1 MKKSSFSLKNFNL
14 FFVIFVTAF
23 FTGCKTLKTPEPTEP
38 APTENI
44 IDDAILNMTL
54 EEKIAQMMMPTFR
67 KWGNSPEKTHA
78 LTKLPE
84 EIKSTIE
91 KYHLG
96 GIILFT
102 ENTPDEKT
110 TKELIDSM
118 QKANTEGGAISKL
131 FIAIDQEGG
140 RVTRLKTG
148 TMMCGNMALGAAQN
162 PELSRQSAKLIGQE
176 LSSLG
181 INVNFAPVMDIN
193 NNPANPVIGNRSFSD
208 NPELVSKLGQAAI
221 EGFHN
226 QNIITA
232 VKHFPGHGDTSTDS
246 HTGLPSIYKS
256 MEEIK
261 KLELL
266 PYKNILTQTDM
277 LMTAHIRFPKIEKE
291 TYISKLNHEEIT
303 LPATFSKT
311 FLTDFLR
318 NELNYQGLIISDS
331 MVMDAIAKHFD
342 RMDCAKL
349 AINAGVDIFLM
360 PLDLSTPQKL
370 DDFESF
376 ISGIAQMVNDGIIPI
391 EKIDE
396 SVKRILS
403 LKYKYGLFTNKD
415 EENENVN
422 GENTKN
428 AYLAQP
434 KTDERLIGTKEHHQK
449 EWEITLKTITLL
461 KNDEKTLPIRFV
473 PTKEENPNTKNPASP
488 RQDSKNATKVLITVA
503 YKGHVNSVNY
513 AVQKLKTDKIIPEES
528 KIDVVY
534 IENPNA
540 ENAQKYSA
548 AYDYIIAVMA
558 TYGLEDMNPAKKDGQ
573 YSGFLDK
580 LLKEAHKAG
589 KKFILLSAQ
598 LPYDAARFTKA
609 DSIIACY
616 NARVMEELPGDFSN
630 EIIQYGPN
638 IPAAIYTIF
647 GGNNPSGKLPVN
659 VPVLTANYDYASE
672 ILYKNGDGIGY

>member
-1 MKKSSFSLKNFNL
+1 MKKATLFWGIIILSLF
-14 FFVIFVTAF
+14 IF
-23 FTGCKTLKTPEPTEP
+23 GCKTLKTPEPTEP

-67 KWGNSPEKTHA
+67 KWGDSPEKA
-78 LTKLPE
+78 RAITKLPE
-84 EIKSTIE
+84 EIKTTIE

-162 PELSRQSAKLIGQE
+162 PELSKQSAELIGQE

-261 KLELL
+261 KLELI

-277 LMTAHIRFPKIEKE
+277 LMTAHIRFPQIEKE
-291 TYISKLNHEEIT
+291 TYISI
-303 LPATFSKT
+303 
-311 FLTDFLR
+311 
-318 NELNYQGLIISDS
+318 
-331 MVMDAIAKHFD
+331 M
-342 RMDCAKL
+342 
-349 AINAGVDIFLM
+349 
-360 PLDLSTPQKL
+360 
-370 DDFESF
+370 
-376 ISGIAQMVNDGIIPI
+376 
-391 EKIDE
+391 
-396 SVKRILS
+396 
-403 LKYKYGLFTNKD
+403 
-415 EENENVN
+415 
-422 GENTKN
+422 
-428 AYLAQP
+428 
-434 KTDERLIGTKEHHQK
+434 
-449 EWEITLKTITLL
+449 
-461 KNDEKTLPIRFV
+461 
-473 PTKEENPNTKNPASP
+473 
-488 RQDSKNATKVLITVA
+488 
-503 YKGHVNSVNY
+503 
-513 AVQKLKTDKIIPEES
+513 
-528 KIDVVY
+528 
-534 IENPNA
+534 
-540 ENAQKYSA
+540 
-548 AYDYIIAVMA
+548 
-558 TYGLEDMNPAKKDGQ
+558 KK
-573 YSGFLDK
+573 
-580 LLKEAHKAG
+580 
-589 KKFILLSAQ
+589 
-598 LPYDAARFTKA
+598 
-609 DSIIACY
+609 
-616 NARVMEELPGDFSN
+616 
-630 EIIQYGPN
+630 
-638 IPAAIYTIF
+638 
-647 GGNNPSGKLPVN
+647 
-659 VPVLTANYDYASE
+659 
-672 ILYKNGDGIGY
+672 